1 MRMTGTEA
9 VAGGPAAGGE
19 EVRAPSGVPPLAQL
33 YVYLTEGC
41 NLACRHCWLA
51 PRFDPT
57 ATRAPVLALDA
68 LEQAIAEARPLGLR
82 GVKLTGGEPLLH
94 PRIGEVLEVVEREGL
109 TLNVETNGTLLT
121 PELAQRLAGLTLPR
135 PPHVS
140 VSLDGADAETHDAV
154 RGVDGAFGGA
164 TRAVRSLV
172 DAGVRTQVVFT
183 LMRANEAQ
191 LEAVMALVKGLGAE
205 SLKVNV
211 LQPTARGER
220 LHDDVDALTVEEY
233 IRIGRRVEREL
244 APALELRVYFDYPAA
259 FRPLGRVAGPYDG
272 RCGIHGILGV
282 LASGHYAL
290 CGIGEQLPELVFGTV
305 GETELADLWTSHPVL
320 RSIRE
325 GLPER
330 LEGVCGECLLSRA
343 CLGSCVAQNYYRNK
357 DLFAPFWFCEEADR
371 AGLFPAS
378 RRR

>member
-1 MRMTGTEA
+1 MGPEA
-9 VAGGPAAGGE
+9 PAGGAAAGGG
-19 EVRAPSGVPPLAQL
+19 EVRALAGVPPLAQL

-57 ATRAPVLALDA
+57 ATRAPVLPVEA
-68 LEQAIAEARPLGLR
+68 LERAIAEARPLGLR

-94 PRIGEVLEVVEREGL
+94 PRIGEVLDVVEREGL

-121 PELAQRLAGLTLPR
+121 PELARRLGDMKEPR

-140 VSLDGADAETHDAV
+140 VSLDGAVAETHDAV
-154 RGVDGAFGGA
+154 RGVEGAFDGA

-172 DAGVRTQVVFT
+172 EAGVRTQVIFT
-183 LMRANEAQ
+183 LMRANEPQ
-191 LEAVMALVKGLGAE
+191 LEDVMALVKGLGAG

-220 LHDDVDALTVEEY
+220 LHDDADALTVEEY

-244 APALELRVYFDYPAA
+244 APALDLSVYFDYPAA
-259 FRPLGRVAGPYDG
+259 FRPLGWVAGPRDG

-282 LASGHYAL
+282 LASGQYAL
-290 CGIGEQLPELVFGTV
+290 CGIGEQVPEMVFGRV
-305 GETELADLWTSHPVL
+305 GEAALADLWASHPVL
-320 RSIRE
+320 QGIRE
-325 GLPER
+325 GLPDR
-330 LEGVCGECLLSRA
+330 LQGVCGDCLLSRA
-343 CLGSCVAQNYYRNK
+343 CLGACVAQNYYRSK

-371 AGLFPAS
+371 VGLFPES